1 MNPEVIILNG
11 VVLFLFLVLFI
22 ISFLFYK
29 YPPKKINGL
38 YGYRTYQSMQNQ
50 ENWDFANAISSK
62 FMLKSTIL
70 SFILALIFQNTTS
83 IFIDYKILII
93 LGIYII
99 PVILVIHYTEY
110 HLNKLNK
117 TKEEETINN

>member
-38 YGYRTYQSMQNQ
+38 YGYRTYKSMQNQ
-50 ENWDFANAISSK
+50 EKWDFANAISSK

-83 IFIDYKILII
+83 IFIDYKIFII

-99 PVILVIHYTEY
+99 PVIIVIPYTEY
-110 HLNKLNK
+110 YLNKFKN
-117 TKEEETINN
+117 TKEENY

>member
-50 ENWDFANAISSK
+50 ENWDFANTISSK

-83 IFIDYKILII
+83 IFIDYKIFII

-99 PVILVIHYTEY
+99 PVIIVIPYTEY
-110 HLNKLNK
+110 HLNKFKN
-117 TKEEETINN
+117 TKEENY

>member
-29 YPPKKINGL
+29 YPPKKINDL

-70 SFILALIFQNTTS
+70 SFILALIFQNTIS

-99 PVILVIHYTEY
+99 PVILVIPYTEY
-110 HLNKLNK
+110 HLNKFNK
-117 TKEEETINN
+117 TKEENY

>member
-1 MNPEVIILNG
+1 
-11 VVLFLFLVLFI
+11 
-22 ISFLFYK
+22 
-29 YPPKKINGL
+29 
-38 YGYRTYQSMQNQ
+38 MQNQ

-70 SFILALIFQNTTS
+70 SFILALIFQNTIS

-99 PVILVIHYTEY
+99 PVILVIPYTEY
-110 HLNKLNK
+110 HLNKFNK
-117 TKEEETINN
+117 TKEENY

>member
-11 VVLFLFLVLFI
+11 VVVLLFGVLFI
-22 ISFLFYK
+22 LSFLFYK

-50 ENWDFANAISSK
+50 ENWDFANTISSK

-83 IFIDYKILII
+83 IFIDYKILIT
-93 LGIYII
+93 LVIYIF
-99 PVILVIHYTEY
+99 PLLMVFPYTEK
-110 HLNKLNK
+110 KL
-117 TKEEETINN
+117 KEFNNSKMK

>member
-11 VVLFLFLVLFI
+11 VVLFPYGVLFI

-50 ENWDFANAISSK
+50 ENWDFAYAISSK
-62 FMLKSTIL
+62 FMLRSTIL

-83 IFIDYKILII
+83 IFIDYKIFII

-99 PVILVIHYTEY
+99 PAILVIPYTEY
-110 HLNKLNK
+110 HLNKFKN
-117 TKEEETINN
+117 TKEKTIKN

>member
-83 IFIDYKILII
+83 IFIEYKIFII

-99 PVILVIHYTEY
+99 PVIIVIPYTEY
-110 HLNKLNK
+110 YLNKFKN
-117 TKEEETINN
+117 TKEENY

>member
-1 MNPEVIILNG
+1 MNPEVVILNG

-22 ISFLFYK
+22 ISFLFSK
-29 YPPKKINGL
+29 NPPKRINGL

-50 ENWDFANAISSK
+50 EKWDFANAISSK

-83 IFIDYKILII
+83 IFIGYKIFI
-93 LGIYII
+93 
-99 PVILVIHYTEY
+99 ILVIYIFP
-110 HLNKLNK
+110 LLM
-117 TKEEETINN
+117 IFP

>member
-83 IFIDYKILII
+83 IFIDYKIFII

-99 PVILVIHYTEY
+99 PVIIVIPYTEY
-110 HLNKLNK
+110 YLNKFKN
-117 TKEEETINN
+117 TKEENY

>member
-1 MNPEVIILNG
+1 MNPEVVILNG
-11 VVLFLFLVLFI
+11 VVVLLFGVLFI
-22 ISFLFYK
+22 LSFLFYK

-50 ENWDFANAISSK
+50 ENWDFANTISSK

-83 IFIDYKILII
+83 IFIDYKIFII

-99 PVILVIHYTEY
+99 PVIIVIPYTEY
-110 HLNKLNK
+110 HLNKFNK
-117 TKEEETINN
+117 TKEENY

>member
-29 YPPKKINGL
+29 YLPKKINGL

-50 ENWDFANAISSK
+50 EK
-62 FMLKSTIL
+62 
-70 SFILALIFQNTTS
+70 
-83 IFIDYKILII
+83 
-93 LGIYII
+93 
-99 PVILVIHYTEY
+99 
-110 HLNKLNK
+110 
-117 TKEEETINN
+117 